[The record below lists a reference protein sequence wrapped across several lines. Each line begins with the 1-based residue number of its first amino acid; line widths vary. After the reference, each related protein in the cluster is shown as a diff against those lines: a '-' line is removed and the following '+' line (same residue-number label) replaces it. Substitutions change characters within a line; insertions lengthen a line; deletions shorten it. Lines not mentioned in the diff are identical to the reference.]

1 MRRVIQA
8 IAKDISAFQPDDV
21 VSYMEMCS
29 AIGVNLQ
36 RGMNFRFTCFTRGGS
51 LSAR

>member
-1 MRRVIQA
+1 MPT
-8 IAKDISAFQPDDV
+8 DLQPGEV

-36 RGMNFRFTCFTRGGS
+36 RGMNFRLKDGETIILMS
-51 LSAR
+51 